1 MTVSRGCDCGRRGVV
16 FVGGG
21 GGGFGVCKG
30 GGERGDQSR
39 LGLRHPKVPPFSLFS
54 TLVSSF
60 HRLQAKAQ
68 PFDSCILVLLRPHF
82 RTHVLDSRIQKLLMF
97 FN

>member
-21 GGGFGVCKG
+21 GFGVCKG

-39 LGLRHPKVPPFSLFS
+39 LRPRHPKVPPFSLLS

-68 PFDSCILVLLRPHF
+68 PLVLLRPHF
-82 RTHVLDSRIQKLLMF
+82 RTLLLGYSYKVAYVF
-97 FN
+97 